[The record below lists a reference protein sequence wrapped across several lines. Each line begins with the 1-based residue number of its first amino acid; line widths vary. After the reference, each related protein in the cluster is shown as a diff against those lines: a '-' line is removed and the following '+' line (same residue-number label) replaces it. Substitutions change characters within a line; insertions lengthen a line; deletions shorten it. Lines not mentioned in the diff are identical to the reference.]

1 MQTPEPEIPVVAP
14 RKALS
19 SRSETGV
26 GGLDHRGDVVD
37 AEVRAG
43 DDEGAGG
50 DQQEDEPVRVA
61 VADAAVDEDAVVVGA
76 GDAAVAE
83 GAVLAARGF
92 GEVAGAAGDGGVV
105 VDVVVGVQR
114 HVLGVGEGSDEA
126 GVGGGREV
134 KEDVG

>member
-1 MQTPEPEIPVVAP
+1 MQSPEPEIPVVAP

-19 SRSETGV
+19 SRGEAGIR
-26 GGLDHRGDVVD
+26 GLDHRSDVLD

-43 DDEGAGG
+43 EDEDAGG
-50 DQQEDEPVRVA
+50 DQEEDEPVRVA

-92 GEVAGAAGDGGVV
+92 GEVAGAAGDGGVIV
-105 VDVVVGVQR
+105 YVVVGVQR
-114 HVLGVGEGSDEA
+114 HVLGVSEGSDEA